1 MNVTERV
8 MMPRCL
14 GVGNEATCSAIINEY
29 TAHIIYILDGFI
41 GLILFILLYSLVVP
55 LFCYTQVVLA
65 FKVSKHNHKHYFANP
80 TNCNSRKLIIM
91 ISSLQ

>member
-41 GLILFILLYSLVVP
+41 GP
-55 LFCYTQVVLA
+55 GG
-65 FKVSKHNHKHYFANP
+65 
-80 TNCNSRKLIIM
+80 
-91 ISSLQ
+91 